1 MTIVYP
7 ISDPL
12 SFSDANVFTIDGYQ
26 GQEKEVVIISL
37 TRCNRNYE
45 LGLFE
50 DKRRMNVAITRAK
63 RLCILVGDS
72 VTYKHDEDY
81 EVLFKESFRTDAF
94 NSFCNRLTPAHAS
107 SLLGASVLSND

>member
-1 MTIVYP
+1 M
-7 ISDPL
+7 
-12 SFSDANVFTIDGYQ
+12 
-26 GQEKEVVIISL
+26 VIISL

-81 EVLFKESFRTDAF
+81 EVLFKELF
-94 NSFCNRLTPAHAS
+94 S
-107 SLLGASVLSND
+107 SLFDVVMMLPTRFIIGCHAPTPRVDWVLVPQAPIDTF

>member
-1 MTIVYP
+1 MKKKVWIFRKFLTIVDS
-7 ISDPL
+7 ITDPL

-26 GQEKEVVIISL
+26 GQEREVVIISL

-81 EVLFKESFRTDAF
+81 EVLFKESFV
-94 NSFCNRLTPAHAS
+94 S
-107 SLLGASVLSND
+107 

>member
-1 MTIVYP
+1 M
-7 ISDPL
+7 
-12 SFSDANVFTIDGYQ
+12 
-26 GQEKEVVIISL
+26 VIISL

-81 EVLFKESFRTDAF
+81 EVLFKESFV
-94 NSFCNRLTPAHAS
+94 
-107 SLLGASVLSND
+107 SLLISKWCFQFAFLLVDTLPFLELIG

>member
-1 MTIVYP
+1 MKIFGL
-7 ISDPL
+7 IADPL

-94 NSFCNRLTPAHAS
+94 NSFSYRLRSAHAWS
-107 SLLGASVLSND
+107 